1 MKITVVIPAFN
12 EEISIGSIVLK
23 TKKYSDQIIVID
35 DGSVDKTAMIAKL
48 AGAKIIRHHKNMG
61 KGEALKTGFNVA
73 SQNGTEIIVTIN
85 ADGQHDPDEI
95 PNVIA
100 PILSKEADMVIGS
113 RYLNGNNRAG
123 QIFLDRL
130 TNINSRI
137 KIADTQ
143 SGFRAFSV
151 NALKLFHF
159 RKNGFSIE
167 SEMLAEVA
175 RTGLKIKEVDIGVRY
190 VVDCSTQNS
199 LYHRVN
205 LLVDILQE
213 MEFRNPS
220 NYIIVPGL
228 IFGTIGLGMGLNYLQ
243 VFYQGGSLHFRPI
256 LMMILM
262 TLVGLFMAFS
272 GVILHYMSKMIERK
286 KSDI

>member
-1 MKITVVIPAFN
+1 MKITVVITAFN
-12 EEISIGSIVLK
+12 EEISIGSMVLK
-23 TKKYSDQIIVID
+23 TKKYADQVIVID
-35 DGSVDKTAMIAKL
+35 DGSVEKTAMIAKL

-73 SQNGTEIIVTIN
+73 SQNGTEIIVTID
-85 ADGQHDPDEI
+85 AGGQYDPNEI

-113 RYLNGNNRAG
+113 RYLNGNNCRGG

-130 TNINSRI
+130 TNINGGTNISD
-137 KIADTQ
+137 AQ

-167 SEMLAEVA
+167 SEMLTEAA
-175 RTGLKIKEVDIGVRY
+175 IAGLKIKEVDIGVRSDA
-190 VVDCSTQNS
+190 DCSTQNP
-199 LYHRVN
+199 LHLGVN
-205 LLVDILQE
+205 VLVDILQN
-213 MEFRNPS
+213 MEFRHPLNCLT
-220 NYIIVPGL
+220 IPGL
-228 IFGTIGLGMGLNYLQ
+228 ILGTIGLGMGLNYLQ

-272 GVILHYMSKMIERK
+272 GVVLHFTSRLIEGEFN
-286 KSDI
+286 